1 MAALPFDEA
10 EYRGRQSRFLE
21 QIPQDSLV
29 LIPTNPMATRSN
41 DVHYPYRAS
50 SYMLYLCG
58 WTDPDAVLMAE
69 HGEDGWEVSLFVQPQ
84 DTLAEIWEGRRIGVE
99 GAVAGWPIDSAHSL
113 DDLEDTVTEALA
125 RCRGVHL
132 VQKLNYGLDSLV
144 NSALTSKSRARNTFG
159 KGPVS
164 VSDPSSILDEMRM
177 CKSDA
182 EVAAMQ
188 RSADLASAAHVGA
201 MRATFVGIGEWQVQA
216 AVEGHFLTT
225 GSQWS
230 YPSIVGG
237 GDNATILHYHANNQV
252 IDDGDMV
259 LVDAGCEVD
268 GYASDITRTWPVNGK
283 FSEAQ
288 REIYELV
295 LAAELAGIE
304 ACQVGVPWNASHR
317 ATMEVISRGLIELGI
332 LDCSFEEAM
341 GEELDGKTRQFFMH
355 GTSHSLGL
363 DVHDVGVTR
372 PDGEGDGR
380 ILEAG
385 MVLTVEPGLYFGSWR
400 SDIEVPERYAGIGIR
415 IEDDVLITEKG
426 PIVLTANCP
435 KLVSEIETLVG
446 QGA

>member
-1 MAALPFDEA
+1 MAALPFDED
-10 EYRGRQSRFLE
+10 EYRGRQSRFLA
-21 QIPQDSLV
+21 QIPKDSLV
-29 LIPTNPMATRSN
+29 LIPTNRIATRSN

-58 WTDPDAVLMAE
+58 WADPEAVLMAE
-69 HGEDGWEVSLFVQPQ
+69 HGEDGWVVSLFVQPQ

-99 GAVAGWPIDSAHSL
+99 GALAGWPIDSAHSL
-113 DDLEDTVTEALA
+113 DDLEKTVTEALA
-125 RCRGVHL
+125 RCRGVHII
-132 VQKLNYGLDSLV
+132 QKLNDELDSLV

-159 KGPVS
+159 KGPIS
-164 VSDPSSILDEMRM
+164 ISDPCSILDELRM

-188 RSADLASAAHVGA
+188 RSADLASAAHVAA
-201 MRATFVGIGEWQVQA
+201 MRATFAGIGEWQVQA
-216 AVEGHFLTT
+216 AVEGHFLDA

-252 IDDGDMV
+252 VDDGDLV

-283 FSEAQ
+283 FTEAQ

-317 ATMEVISRGLIELGI
+317 ATMEVMSRGLIELGI
-332 LDCSFEEAM
+332 LECTFEEAM

-380 ILEAG
+380 LLEAG

-400 SDIEVPERYAGIGIR
+400 SDIEVPRRYAGIGIR
-415 IEDDVLITEKG
+415 IEDDVLITDNG
-426 PIVLTANCP
+426 PVVLTANCP
-435 KLVSEIETLVG
+435 KSVSEIEALIG

>member
-1 MAALPFDEA
+1 MAALPFDES
-10 EYRGRQSRFLE
+10 EYRGRQSRFLA
-21 QIPQDSLV
+21 QIPEDSLV

-50 SYMLYLCG
+50 SSMLYLTG
-58 WTDPDAVLMAE
+58 WADPDAVLMAE
-69 HGEDGWEVSLFVQPQ
+69 HGGDGWEVSLFVQPQ

-113 DDLEDTVTEALA
+113 DDLEDVVTEALA

-132 VQKLNYGLDSLV
+132 VQKLNGALDELV
-144 NSALTSKSRARNTFG
+144 NASLTAKSRARNTFG

-164 VSDPSSILDEMRM
+164 ITDPSSILNEMRM
-177 CKSDA
+177 TKSAA
-182 EVAAMQ
+182 EVEAMQ
-188 RSADLASAAHVGA
+188 RAADLASEAHVAA
-201 MRATFVGIGEWQVQA
+201 MKACFAGIGEWQVQA
-216 AVEGHFLTT
+216 AIEGHFLAN
-225 GSQWS
+225 GSGWS

-237 GDNATILHYHANNQV
+237 GDNATILHYHANNQE
-252 IDDGDMV
+252 ILDGELV

-283 FSEAQ
+283 FSESQ
-288 REIYELV
+288 REIYDLV

-304 ACQVGVPWNASHR
+304 ACQVGEPWSASHK
-317 ATMEVISRGLIELGI
+317 ATMEVISRGLIDLGI

-341 GEELDGKTRQFFMH
+341 GDNLDGKTRQFFMH

-380 ILEAG
+380 LLEAG

-400 SDIEVPERYAGIGIR
+400 SDIDVPERYSGIGIR
-415 IEDDVLITEKG
+415 IEDDVLITDNG
-426 PIVLTANCP
+426 PLVLTSACP
-435 KLVSEIETLVG
+435 KTVEEIETLVG

>member
-1 MAALPFDEA
+1 MADLPFDEA
-10 EYRGRQSRFLE
+10 EYRGRQSRFLA
-21 QIPQDSLV
+21 QIPEDNVV

-41 DVHYPYRAS
+41 DVHFPYRAS

-58 WTDPDAVLMAE
+58 WADPDAVLMAE
-69 HGEDGWEVSLFVQPQ
+69 HGEDGWSVSLFVQPQ

-99 GAVAGWPIDSAHSL
+99 GAVAGWPIDEAHSL
-113 DDLEDTVTEALA
+113 DDLSDVVEKTLA
-125 RCRGVHL
+125 RNKGVHL
-132 VQKLNYGLDSLV
+132 IQKLNDGLDSVV
-144 NSALTSKSRARNTFG
+144 NSAVTDKSRARNTFG

-164 VSDPSSILDEMRM
+164 ITDPSSILDEMRM
-177 CKSDA
+177 CKSEA
-182 EVAAMQ
+182 EVGVMQ
-188 RSADLASAAHVGA
+188 RSADLASAAHVAA
-201 MRATFVGIGEWQVQA
+201 MRATFAGIGEWQVQA
-216 AVEGHFLTT
+216 AIEGHFLGA

-237 GDNATILHYHANNQV
+237 GDNATILHYHANNQKV
-252 IDDGDMV
+252 ADGELV
-259 LVDAGCEVD
+259 LVDAGCEVN

-304 ACQVGVPWNASHR
+304 ACQVGAPWNASHK
-317 ATMEVISRGLIELGI
+317 ATMEVISRGLIELGV
-332 LDCSFEEAM
+332 LDCTFEEAM
-341 GEELDGKTRQFFMH
+341 GESLDGKTRQFFMH

-372 PDGEGDGR
+372 PNGEGDGR
-380 ILEAG
+380 LLEAG

-400 SDIEVPERYAGIGIR
+400 SDIEVPDRYSGIGIR
-415 IEDDVLITEKG
+415 IEDDVLITEEG
-426 PIVLTANCP
+426 PVVLTSACP
-435 KLVSEIETLVG
+435 KSVDDIESLVG